1 MPGIL
6 GGLLSVL
13 GVWLATPEVLPKS
26 EFLSSLG
33 YSFSHLVKS
42 KQLICPC
49 YPQIISSV
57 FKKQLMIQNQIY
69 GPALYL
75 IVGNMA
81 PEEGTEALAK
91 VGIFL
96 ITDASSSITIIVIMF
111 YAGCLL

>member
-1 MPGIL
+1 
-6 GGLLSVL
+6 
-13 GVWLATPEVLPKS
+13 
-26 EFLSSLG
+26 
-33 YSFSHLVKS
+33 
-42 KQLICPC
+42 
-49 YPQIISSV
+49 
-57 FKKQLMIQNQIY
+57 MIQNQIY

-96 ITDASSSITIIVIMF
+96 ITDASSSITIIVMF